1 MKDTKE
7 NISKTFVMHLCDEMF
22 DAVAMGTKVVETRLY
37 DEKRQLIG
45 IGDNIKFVKESD
57 KSQRVKRRV
66 ADMVIGKSF
75 EEVFSSVLL
84 RFTPKQLGFPDEFSL
99 KSMVDAM
106 YRYYGRDRELQYG
119 VISFVIDGL

>member
-45 IGDNIKFVKESD
+45 IGDYIEFVKESD

-84 RFTPKQLGFPDEFSL
+84 RFTPKQLGSPDEFSL

-106 YRYYGRDRELQYG
+106 YRYYGRD
-119 VISFVIDGL
+119 